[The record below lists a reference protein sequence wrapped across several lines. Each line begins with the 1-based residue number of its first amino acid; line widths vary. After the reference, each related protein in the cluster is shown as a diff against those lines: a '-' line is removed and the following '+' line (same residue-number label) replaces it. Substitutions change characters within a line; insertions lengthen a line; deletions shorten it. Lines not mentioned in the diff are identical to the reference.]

1 MRPSL
6 LIIPANETPGVLMPQ
21 IPFNGTA
28 DFTVSR
34 TTTPANNSTRVNSSG
49 LIEIV
54 NDNVPRIDY
63 LNQSCPALLVEPSA
77 QNLAFQSQAFDV
89 SGNWTQ
95 SNVTVTPN
103 VTATLDP
110 AGGNTADLLADSV
123 TTGSTSH
130 RIYTTP
136 VPASAGSISVV
147 SGTTYSTS
155 LFVKAGT
162 SSVLRIVLRRDNEAV
177 IGIGD
182 TIFNVTSGTITSGSG
197 TIENYGN
204 GWYRCTNIGT
214 SNFTGGARIFINLYD
229 TAGNQSYIGTAG
241 TNNMY
246 IWGAQLE
253 TGAIPTSYIP
263 TTAASA
269 TRAADVC
276 SVSGVSG
283 YIGQTEGTLYAEFLD
298 VDILDN
304 PILSI
309 DDGTNNNRIVIYRTP
324 TTGLWNIF
332 SASNS
337 VNTLG
342 SGTVSS
348 NNGKLALAYS
358 SSGMVL
364 YRNGVQVATSSGALP
379 LSLSAIRLNGRVTN
393 DLYST
398 KRLRAA
404 ALYTTRLS
412 NDDLIRLTLPSTY
425 VTYNDMALGLAYTIK

>member
-77 QNLAFQSQAFDV
+77 QNLVLQSEAF
-89 SGNWTQ
+89 N
-95 SNVTVTPN
+95 
-103 VTATLDP
+103 
-110 AGGNTADLLADSV
+110 
-123 TTGSTSH
+123 
-130 RIYTTP
+130 
-136 VPASAGSISVV
+136 V
-147 SGTTYSTS
+147 SGTWTRNIGGTGVSPAVSANAVISPDGTQNAETVVFDRGAGNTLSDRSFLEQTITLAASGTYTFSVYAKATTS
-155 LFVKAGT
+155 GDVGKQIFLRAGGSGSLIAYTLT
-162 SSVLRIVLRRDNEAV
+162 SSWVRLSRTETSIASGSNLVQ
-177 IGIGD
+177 IG
-182 TIFNVTSGTITSGSG
+182 NRGTITADNSVSVD
-197 TIENYGN
+197 
-204 GWYRCTNIGT
+204 
-214 SNFTGGARIFINLYD
+214 L
-229 TAGNQSYIGTAG
+229 
-241 TNNMY
+241 
-246 IWGAQLE
+246 WGAQVE
-253 TGAIPTSYIP
+253 SGSIPTSYIP
-263 TTAASA
+263 TTTASA
-269 TRAADVC
+269 TRNADVC

-283 YIGQTEGTLYAEFLD
+283 YIGQTEGTIYAEVLD

-304 PILSI
+304 PIFSI

-364 YRNGVQVATSSGALP
+364 YRNGVQIATSSGALP

>member
-1 MRPSL
+1 MSTPSL
-6 LIIPANETPGVLMPQ
+6 LNIPYVIKAGTLYSQ
-21 IPFNGTA
+21 IPETGA
-28 DFTVSR
+28 GDFTVTR
-34 TTTPANNSTRVNSSG
+34 ATTPTANRSTRVNANGFIELVNDGVPRLDYFASG
-49 LIEIV
+49 GVVGCPAALIEA
-54 NDNVPRIDY
+54 
-63 LNQSCPALLVEPSA
+63 SG

-253 TGAIPTSYIP
+253 TGSVATSYIP
-263 TTAASA
+263 TTSGSV
-269 TRAADVC
+269 TRNADVI
-276 SVSGVSG
+276 SVTGAVSGC
-283 YIGQTEGTLYAEFLD
+283 IGQTEGTIYAE
-298 VDILDN
+298 VDIRN
-304 PILSI
+304 AISRVASILQLRQDANNQI
-309 DDGTNNNRIVIYRTP
+309 TVGITTAFGGTNTIAVRGQQAGTFVIGLNQQNNAAGIYKIAFAYKSTDCKLYINGTDTGVTITVNNAFTAFSFNEIQLGMNNSANQFNDRI
-324 TTGLWNIF
+324 
-332 SASNS
+332 
-337 VNTLG
+337 
-342 SGTVSS
+342 
-348 NNGKLALAYS
+348 
-358 SSGMVL
+358 
-364 YRNGVQVATSSGALP
+364 
-379 LSLSAIRLNGRVTN
+379 
-393 DLYST
+393 
-398 KRLRAA
+398 RAV
-404 ALYTTRLS
+404 ALYTTRLT
-412 NDDLIRLTLPSTY
+412 NAQLAALTT
-425 VTYNDMALGLAYTIK
+425 

>member
-1 MRPSL
+1 MR
-6 LIIPANETPGVLMPQ
+6 IIPSIEFIPGKSNVGSALSVIGP
-21 IPFNGTA
+21 
-28 DFTVSR
+28 DFTFSR
-34 TTTPANNSTRVNSSG
+34 TTTPVAGVATRVNASG
-49 LIEIV
+49 LIETV
-54 NDNVPRIDY
+54 PDNVLRLDY
-63 LNQSCPALLVEPSA
+63 PIGGGCPAALIEPSGT
-77 QNLAFQSQAFDV
+77 NLAFQSQAFDV

-253 TGAIPTSYIP
+253 TGAVATTYIP
-263 TTAASA
+263 TTTAAV
-269 TRAADVC
+269 TRAADVV

-283 YIGQTEGTLYAEFLD
+283 YIGQTEGTLYAE
-298 VDILDN
+298 VDIRNLGVVRSFINVQDSSYAGNAVRIECNASNQFRIQIRAATASALDQT
-304 PILSI
+304 ITSH
-309 DDGTNNNRIVIYRTP
+309 TF
-324 TTGLWNIF
+324 TTGINKVAMAYNNAASGVVFAFNGSIIYT
-332 SASNS
+332 SASA
-337 VNTLG
+337 VTMP
-342 SGTVSS
+342 
-348 NNGKLALAYS
+348 
-358 SSGMVL
+358 SGMD
-364 YRNGVQVATSSGALP
+364 
-379 LSLSAIRLNGRVTN
+379 RVHLGTRFLGTYDLFFN
-393 DLYST
+393 D
-398 KRLRAA
+398 RIRAA
-404 ALYTTRLS
+404 AIYTTRLS
-412 NDDLIRLTLPSTY
+412 DAQLI
-425 VTYNDMALGLAYTIK
+425 DMTWQ